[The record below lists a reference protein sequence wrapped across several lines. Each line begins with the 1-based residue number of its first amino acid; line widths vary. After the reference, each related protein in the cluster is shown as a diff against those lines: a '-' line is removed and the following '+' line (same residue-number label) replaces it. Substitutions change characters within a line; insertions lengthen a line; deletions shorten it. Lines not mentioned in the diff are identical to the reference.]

1 MPDHRTKRSGRQRYL
16 LLGAALLL
24 ISCTDISRLC
34 RHGGS
39 GYLQRLLQ
47 LQESGALAAVNTTGG
62 PSLPLSTTGN
72 PEQDQP
78 RQVNWRQ
85 LKDVVF
91 NRVWDEKMNMPML
104 YPQFSR
110 GIKAMN
116 GAYITISGYVI
127 PLDVNGGFYVLSAYP
142 NNSCFFCGGA
152 GPESVMALK
161 LKPEH
166 ARFKTDDYLTFK
178 GRLRLNEKNIY
189 ELYYNLDGA
198 EASGNAR

>member
-1 MPDHRTKRSGRQRYL
+1 MLDKRQRYVL
-16 LLGAALLL
+16 AGAVFLMV
-24 ISCTDISRLC
+24 SCTDISRFC

-47 LQESGALAAVNTTGG
+47 LRQSSASPAV
-62 PSLPLSTTGN
+62 PLSTIDDM
-72 PEQDQP
+72 PEQEQPP
-78 RQVNWRQ
+78 RQVSWRQ

-91 NRVWDEKMNMPML
+91 NRVWDHKLDMPML

-116 GAYITISGYVI
+116 GSYIAISGYVI
-127 PLDVNGGFYVLSAYP
+127 PLDVNGGMYVLSANP
-142 NNSCFFCGGA
+142 NSSCFFCGGA

-161 LKPEH
+161 LKPGH

-198 EASGNAR
+198 EPLK